1 MSTTGMREHTSQD
14 FEAELAAIR
23 RKLLAMGRQVDEV
36 VEASGR
42 ALVNRD
48 AGLANQIILSDHE
61 TDDME
66 MEIDHL
72 CLEVLARRQPVAGD
86 LRLLTS
92 ALKLVVDLERVGDMG
107 VSIATRVLELVGKPP
122 PISYDELMP
131 MFNAAREMVS
141 DALAALITGDVE
153 RAQRVIARD
162 DVVDS
167 YYAHFFNQLVGRTR
181 DGTIDVGDATS
192 VQAVSKYVERIG
204 DHAVNMAERVIFVL
218 TGEDVRHL
226 PRARRASGD
235 VS

>member
-1 MSTTGMREHTSQD
+1 MTTTGMHEHTSQD

-23 RKLLAMGRQVDEV
+23 GKLLAMGRQVDGV

-42 ALVNRD
+42 ALVTRD
-48 AGLANQIILSDHE
+48 ERLANQIILADHE

-66 MEIDHL
+66 MDIDHL

-92 ALKLVVDLERVGDMG
+92 ALKLVVDLERVGDLR
-107 VSIATRVLELVGKPP
+107 VSIATRILELANKPA
-122 PISYDELMP
+122 PIPYDELIP
-131 MFNAAREMVS
+131 MMTTAREMVTE
-141 DALAALITGDVE
+141 ALAALITGDLE
-153 RAQRVIARD
+153 RAHRVIARD
-162 DVVDS
+162 DLVDS
-167 YYAHFFNQLVGRTR
+167 YYAHFFNQVVARTR
-181 DGTIDVGDATS
+181 QGTIDVADATS
-192 VQAVSKYVERIG
+192 VQAISKYIERIG

-226 PRARRASGD
+226 PRSRRSE

>member
-1 MSTTGMREHTSQD
+1 MSTGMREHTSQD
-14 FEAELAAIR
+14 YEAELAAIR
-23 RKLLAMGRQVDEV
+23 RKLLAMGRQVDEIV
-36 VEASGR
+36 DASAR

-92 ALKLVVDLERVGDMG
+92 ALKLVVDLERVGDLSA
-107 VSIATRVLELVGKPP
+107 SIATRIVELADRPP
-122 PISYDELMP
+122 PLPYDELLP
-131 MFNAAREMVS
+131 MMNTAREMVAE
-141 DALAALITGDVE
+141 ALTALVTGDVE
-153 RAQRVIARD
+153 RAQQVIAKD

-192 VQAVSKYVERIG
+192 VQAVSKYIERIG

-226 PRARRASGD
+226 PRSRRSTE